1 MVWSGLEL
9 SDKLHECTIAIINV
23 ISCYSFILLK
33 STCPV
38 ASAELQVN
46 DTVVLH
52 GTAST
57 DSDPSSSAGNPQQ
70 FTVIAAMPSTGIVLC
85 DQWLTCFGK

>member
-1 MVWSGLEL
+1 MKHFVSVVHCHYQCQTE
-9 SDKLHECTIAIINV
+9 V
-23 ISCYSFILLK
+23 IKSCYFFNLLK

-38 ASAELQVN
+38 ASGELQVN

-57 DSDPSSSAGNPQQ
+57 ATDSSSSAGNPQQ

-85 DQWLTCFGK
+85 GQWVTCYG